1 MNSVAFVLLAPVLL
15 LVLFGALEGGR
26 VLSAW
31 LVITNEARE
40 AARYGA
46 VNYGREDISLPTLVR
61 DHLDQRLR
69 GVLDE
74 RGLSPATSVV
84 VTAEESPHV
93 VVTVAYEVELVVP
106 VVRDVLPNPFP
117 LVAQSTMRGE

>member
-15 LVLFGALEGGR
+15 LVRFGSLEGGR

-46 VNYGREDISLPTLVR
+46 VNYGREDVSLATLVR
-61 DHLDQRLR
+61 DHLDERLR

-74 RGLSPATSVV
+74 RGLSPATSVL

-93 VVTVAYEVELVVP
+93 VVTVAYEVDLVVP

>member
-15 LVLFGALEGGR
+15 LVLFGSLEGGR

-46 VNYGREDISLPTLVR
+46 VNYGREDVSLATLVR
-61 DHLDQRLR
+61 DHLDERLR

-74 RGLSPATSVV
+74 RGLSPATSVL

-93 VVTVAYEVELVVP
+93 VVTVAYEVDLVVP

>member
-46 VNYGREDISLPTLVR
+46 VNHGREDVSLAMLVR

-93 VVTVAYEVELVVP
+93 VVTVGYEVELIVP
-106 VVRDVLPNPFP
+106 VVREVLPNPFP